1 MAQELGLA
9 FFVQV
14 LGGAVGEGKENFP
27 APQGASWDGEG
38 AGDRCSQEAESLH
51 FRPELLSAPKR
62 MRRAASKLAAKSRHT
77 LGPTEWPSDLLL
89 CRDWIN
95 NRLLE
100 IQRCRDP
107 AADGDY
113 KAVISLVSVRCLN
126 FPQGPHFGGNLIQW
140 VRIRETDKGGYWSSC
155 RGI

>member
-9 FFVQV
+9 FCSGV
-14 LGGAVGEGKENFP
+14 GGAVGEGKESFP
-27 APQGASWDGEG
+27 APPGASRDGEG

-51 FRPELLSAPKR
+51 FRPELVSAPK

-77 LGPTEWPSDLLL
+77 SGPTEWPSDLLL
-89 CRDWIN
+89 PRDWIN

-107 AADGDY
+107 AAVGDY
-113 KAVISLVSVRCLN
+113 KAVISLV
-126 FPQGPHFGGNLIQW
+126 
-140 VRIRETDKGGYWSSC
+140 
-155 RGI
+155 